1 MINQE
6 IYILTKHG
14 RFQADYIE
22 KLPVYRRRFFLELF
36 EKEKREL
43 DEEYKKLNNK
53 SGGMRKKL
61 R

>member
-36 EKEKREL
+36 EREKREL

-53 SGGMRKKL
+53 SSGTRKKL